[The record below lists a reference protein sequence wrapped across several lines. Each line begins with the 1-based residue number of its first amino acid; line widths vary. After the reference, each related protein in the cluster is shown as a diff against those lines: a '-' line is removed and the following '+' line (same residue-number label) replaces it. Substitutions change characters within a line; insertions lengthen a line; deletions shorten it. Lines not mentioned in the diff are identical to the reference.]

1 MISFTDAAGAKVRE
15 YMGMTEGTTLGV
27 RVVAHR
33 QGRARFG
40 YELSLVTEGDDFPT
54 DVRVDQNGF
63 TVFVD
68 PASAELLTGAT
79 VDFRS
84 DLSGAGF
91 TFDNPNTKVAWDDP
105 VAQRVQDVLEEKVMP
120 AIAGH
125 GGWVDLVKVE
135 GDAAIIEM
143 GGGCQGCGMS
153 NVTLKQGIEA
163 AILEHVPEIKRVL
176 DATDHDSGA
185 SPYYQR

>member
-1 MISFTDAAGAKVRE
+1 MITFTDAAAAKVRE
-15 YMGMTEGTTLGV
+15 YMEMTDGPCLGV

-33 QGRARFG
+33 QGRSRFG
-40 YELSLVTEGDDFPT
+40 YELSLVTEGDALPT
-54 DVRVDQNGF
+54 DARIDQNGF
-63 TVFVD
+63 TAFVD
-68 PASAELLTGAT
+68 PASAEMLGGTT

-84 DLSGAGF
+84 DFSGAGF
-91 TFDNPNTKVAWDDP
+91 TFDNPNTRVAWDDP
-105 VAQRVQDVLEEKVMP
+105 VAQKVQDVLEERVMP

-125 GGWVDLVKVE
+125 GGWVDLLKVE

-176 DATDHDSGA
+176 DATDHEAGTN
-185 SPYYQR
+185 PFYQR